1 MSSRVT
7 EHLLGCLDFA
17 AAIAEIPFVHHIEKR
32 SKLAAPLIIAVYTV
46 GNGDKVDI
54 PLPKYDLGVVADFKI
69 ITTDTA
75 HILDIMMPYVDG
87 ITVLKTVR
95 KNNNHVPIL
104 LLTAKHQIEDKVEGL
119 DAGANDYLTKPFDF
133 RELLARLRCI
143 MRIPEVQNSNTIRIG
158 NVTLDDVTCV
168 LSTPLGS
175 YQLANKEFQMMKLFM
190 TSPGQIISADRFLE
204 KIWDMDSNAEMNTV
218 WTYVSYL
225 RRKLEAISANVQ
237 ITTKRNL
244 GYALEE
250 IK

>member
-1 MSSRVT
+1 MRI
-7 EHLLGCLDFA
+7 LLAEDDKSLSH
-17 AAIAEIPFVHHIEKR
+17 AIETILKKNNYA
-32 SKLAAPLIIAVYTV
+32 
-46 GNGDKVDI
+46 VDI
-54 PLPKYDLGVVADFKI
+54 VFNGRDTLAYLEFDLYDAV
-69 ITTDTA
+69 
-75 HILDIMMPYVDG
+75 ILDIMMPYIDG

-119 DAGANDYLTKPFDF
+119 DAGANDYLTKPFDY

-143 MRIPEVQNSNTIRIG
+143 MRIPEVQNSNTLRIG
-158 NVTLDDVTCV
+158 NITLDDLTCV

-190 TSPGQIISADRFLE
+190 SSPGQIISADRFLE
-204 KIWDMDSNAEMNTV
+204 KIWDMDSSAEMNTV

-225 RRKLEAISANVQ
+225 RRKLEAISANMQ

>member
-1 MSSRVT
+1 MRI
-7 EHLLGCLDFA
+7 LLAEDDKSLSH
-17 AAIAEIPFVHHIEKR
+17 AIETILK
-32 SKLAAPLIIAVYTV
+32 KNNYAVDV
-46 GNGDKVDI
+46 VFNGRDALTYLESD
-54 PLPKYDLGVVADFKI
+54 LYDAV
-69 ITTDTA
+69 
-75 HILDIMMPYVDG
+75 ILDIMMPYIDG

-119 DAGANDYLTKPFDF
+119 DTGANDYLTKPFDF

-143 MRIPEVQNSNTIRIG
+143 MRVPEVQNSNTLRIG

-190 TSPGQIISADRFLE
+190 SSPGQIISADRFLE
-204 KIWDMDSNAEMNTV
+204 KIWDMDSSAEMNTV

>member
-1 MSSRVT
+1 MRI
-7 EHLLGCLDFA
+7 LLAEDEKSLSH
-17 AAIAEIPFVHHIEKR
+17 AIETILK
-32 SKLAAPLIIAVYTV
+32 KNNYAVDV
-46 GNGDKVDI
+46 VFNGRDALTYLESD
-54 PLPKYDLGVVADFKI
+54 LYDAV
-69 ITTDTA
+69 
-75 HILDIMMPYVDG
+75 ILDIMMPYIDG

-95 KNNNHVPIL
+95 KHNNHVPIL

-143 MRIPEVQNSNTIRIG
+143 MRVPEVQNSNTLRIG

-190 TSPGQIISADRFLE
+190 SSPGQIISADRFLE
-204 KIWDMDSNAEMNTV
+204 KIWDMDSSAEMNTV

>member
-1 MSSRVT
+1 MRI
-7 EHLLGCLDFA
+7 LLAEDDKSLSH
-17 AAIAEIPFVHHIEKR
+17 AIETILKKNNYA
-32 SKLAAPLIIAVYTV
+32 
-46 GNGDKVDI
+46 VDI
-54 PLPKYDLGVVADFKI
+54 VFNGRDALAYLESDLYDAV
-69 ITTDTA
+69 
-75 HILDIMMPYVDG
+75 ILDIMMPYIDG
-87 ITVLKTVR
+87 VTVLKTVR

-143 MRIPEVQNSNTIRIG
+143 MRVPEVQNSNTLRIG

-190 TSPGQIISADRFLE
+190 SSPGQIISADRFLE
-204 KIWDMDSNAEMNTV
+204 KIWDMDSSAEMNTV

>member
-1 MSSRVT
+1 MRI
-7 EHLLGCLDFA
+7 LLVEDDGSLAHAIETMLKKSNYAVDVVFNGRDALTYLD
-17 AAIAEIPFVHHIEKR
+17 
-32 SKLAAPLIIAVYTV
+32 SDLYDAV
-46 GNGDKVDI
+46 
-54 PLPKYDLGVVADFKI
+54 
-69 ITTDTA
+69 
-75 HILDIMMPYVDG
+75 ILDIMMPYIDG
-87 ITVLKTVR
+87 ISVLKMLR
-95 KNNNHVPIL
+95 KNNNHVPVL

-143 MRIPEVQNSNTIRIG
+143 MRVPDVQNNNTLRMG
-158 NVTLDDVTCV
+158 NVTLDDTTCV

-204 KIWDMDSNAEMNTV
+204 KIWDMNSDAELNTV

-237 ITTKRNL
+237 ITTKRNR

>member
-1 MSSRVT
+1 MRI
-7 EHLLGCLDFA
+7 LLAEDDKSLSH
-17 AAIAEIPFVHHIEKR
+17 AIETILKKNNYA
-32 SKLAAPLIIAVYTV
+32 
-46 GNGDKVDI
+46 VDI
-54 PLPKYDLGVVADFKI
+54 VFNGRDALTYLESDLYDAV
-69 ITTDTA
+69 
-75 HILDIMMPYVDG
+75 ILDIMMPYIDG
-87 ITVLKTVR
+87 VTVLKTVR

-143 MRIPEVQNSNTIRIG
+143 MRVPEVQNSNTLRIG

-175 YQLANKEFQMMKLFM
+175 YQLANKEFQMMKFFM
-190 TSPGQIISADRFLE
+190 SSPGQIISADRFLE
-204 KIWDMDSNAEMNTV
+204 KIWDMDSSAEMNTV

>member
-1 MSSRVT
+1 MRI
-7 EHLLGCLDFA
+7 LLAEDDKSLSH
-17 AAIAEIPFVHHIEKR
+17 AIETILKKNNYA
-32 SKLAAPLIIAVYTV
+32 
-46 GNGDKVDI
+46 VDI
-54 PLPKYDLGVVADFKI
+54 VFNGRDALAYLESDLYDAV
-69 ITTDTA
+69 
-75 HILDIMMPYVDG
+75 ILDIMMPYIDG
-87 ITVLKTVR
+87 VTVLKTVR

-119 DAGANDYLTKPFDF
+119 DTGANDYLTKPFDF

-143 MRIPEVQNSNTIRIG
+143 MRVPEVQNSNTLRIG

-190 TSPGQIISADRFLE
+190 SSPGQIISADRFLE
-204 KIWDMDSNAEMNTV
+204 KIWDMDSSAEMNTV

>member
-1 MSSRVT
+1 MRI
-7 EHLLGCLDFA
+7 LLAEDDTSLSH
-17 AAIAEIPFVHHIEKR
+17 AIETILKKNNYAVDVVFNGR
-32 SKLAAPLIIAVYTV
+32 DALAYLESDLYDAV
-46 GNGDKVDI
+46 
-54 PLPKYDLGVVADFKI
+54 
-69 ITTDTA
+69 
-75 HILDIMMPYVDG
+75 ILDIMMPYVDG

-95 KNNNHVPIL
+95 KNNNHIPIL

-143 MRIPEVQNSNTIRIG
+143 MRVPEVQSSNTLRIG
-158 NVTLDDVTCV
+158 NVTLDDATCV
-168 LSTPLGS
+168 LSTSLGR

-190 TSPGQIISADRFLE
+190 SSPGQIISAERFLE
-204 KIWDMDSNAEMNTV
+204 KIWDMDSTAEMNTV

-237 ITTKRNL
+237 ISTKRNL

>member
-1 MSSRVT
+1 MRI
-7 EHLLGCLDFA
+7 LLAEDEKSLSH
-17 AAIAEIPFVHHIEKR
+17 AIETILK
-32 SKLAAPLIIAVYTV
+32 KNNYAVDV
-46 GNGDKVDI
+46 VFNGRDALTYLESD
-54 PLPKYDLGVVADFKI
+54 LYDAV
-69 ITTDTA
+69 
-75 HILDIMMPYVDG
+75 ILDIMMPYIDG

-119 DAGANDYLTKPFDF
+119 DTGANDYLTKPFDF

-143 MRIPEVQNSNTIRIG
+143 MRVPEVQNSNTLRIG

-190 TSPGQIISADRFLE
+190 SSPGQIISADRFLE
-204 KIWDMDSNAEMNTV
+204 KIWDMDSSAEMNTV

>member
-1 MSSRVT
+1 MRI
-7 EHLLGCLDFA
+7 LLAEDDKSLSH
-17 AAIAEIPFVHHIEKR
+17 AIETILKKNNYAIDVVFNGKDA
-32 SKLAAPLIIAVYTV
+32 LAYLESDLYDAVV
-46 GNGDKVDI
+46 
-54 PLPKYDLGVVADFKI
+54 
-69 ITTDTA
+69 
-75 HILDIMMPYVDG
+75 LDIMMPYVDG

-168 LSTPLGS
+168 LSTPIGS
-175 YQLANKEFQMMKLFM
+175 YQLANKEFQMMRLFM
-190 TSPGQIISADRFLE
+190 SSPGQIISADRFLE
-204 KIWDMDSNAEMNTV
+204 KIWDMDSSAEMNTV

-225 RRKLEAISANVQ
+225 RRKLEAISANIQ

>member
-1 MSSRVT
+1 MRI
-7 EHLLGCLDFA
+7 LLAEDEKSLSH
-17 AAIAEIPFVHHIEKR
+17 AIETILKKNNYAVDVVYNGR
-32 SKLAAPLIIAVYTV
+32 DALAYLKSDLYDAV
-46 GNGDKVDI
+46 
-54 PLPKYDLGVVADFKI
+54 
-69 ITTDTA
+69 
-75 HILDIMMPYVDG
+75 ILDIMMPYIDG

-95 KNNNHVPIL
+95 KHNNHVPIL

-143 MRIPEVQNSNTIRIG
+143 MRVPEVQNSNTLRIG

-190 TSPGQIISADRFLE
+190 SSPGQIISADRFLE
-204 KIWDMDSNAEMNTV
+204 KIWDMDSSAEMNTV

>member
-1 MSSRVT
+1 MRI
-7 EHLLGCLDFA
+7 LLAEDDKSLSH
-17 AAIAEIPFVHHIEKR
+17 AIETILKKNNYA
-32 SKLAAPLIIAVYTV
+32 
-46 GNGDKVDI
+46 VDI
-54 PLPKYDLGVVADFKI
+54 VFNGRDALAYLESDLYDAV
-69 ITTDTA
+69 
-75 HILDIMMPYVDG
+75 ILDIMMPYIDG

-95 KNNNHVPIL
+95 KHNNHVPIL

-143 MRIPEVQNSNTIRIG
+143 MRVPEVQNSNTLRIG

-190 TSPGQIISADRFLE
+190 SSPGQIISADRFLE
-204 KIWDMDSNAEMNTV
+204 KIWDMDSSAEMNTV

>member
-1 MSSRVT
+1 MRI
-7 EHLLGCLDFA
+7 LLAEDDKSLSH
-17 AAIAEIPFVHHIEKR
+17 AIETILKKNNYAVDVVFNGR
-32 SKLAAPLIIAVYTV
+32 DALAYLKSDLYDAV
-46 GNGDKVDI
+46 
-54 PLPKYDLGVVADFKI
+54 
-69 ITTDTA
+69 
-75 HILDIMMPYVDG
+75 ILDIMMPYIDG

-143 MRIPEVQNSNTIRIG
+143 MRVPEVQNSNTLRIG

-190 TSPGQIISADRFLE
+190 SSPGQIISADRFLE
-204 KIWDMDSNAEMNTV
+204 KIWDMDSSAEMNTV

-225 RRKLEAISANVQ
+225 RRKLEAIFANVQ

>member
-1 MSSRVT
+1 MRI
-7 EHLLGCLDFA
+7 LLAEDDKSLSH
-17 AAIAEIPFVHHIEKR
+17 AIETILKKNNYA
-32 SKLAAPLIIAVYTV
+32 
-46 GNGDKVDI
+46 VDI
-54 PLPKYDLGVVADFKI
+54 VFNGRDALTYLESDLYDAV
-69 ITTDTA
+69 
-75 HILDIMMPYVDG
+75 ILDIMMPYIDG
-87 ITVLKTVR
+87 VTVLKTVR

-104 LLTAKHQIEDKVEGL
+104 LLTDKHQIEDKVEGL

-143 MRIPEVQNSNTIRIG
+143 MRVPEVQNSNTLRIG

-175 YQLANKEFQMMKLFM
+175 YQLANKEFQMMKFFM
-190 TSPGQIISADRFLE
+190 SSPGQIISADRFLE
-204 KIWDMDSNAEMNTV
+204 KIWDMDSSAEMNTV

>member
-1 MSSRVT
+1 MRI
-7 EHLLGCLDFA
+7 LLAEDDKSLSH
-17 AAIAEIPFVHHIEKR
+17 AIETILKKNNYA
-32 SKLAAPLIIAVYTV
+32 
-46 GNGDKVDI
+46 VDI
-54 PLPKYDLGVVADFKI
+54 VFNGRDAFAYLESDLYDAV
-69 ITTDTA
+69 
-75 HILDIMMPYVDG
+75 ILDIMMPYIDG
-87 ITVLKTVR
+87 VTVLKTVR

-119 DAGANDYLTKPFDF
+119 DAGANDYLTKPFDY

-143 MRIPEVQNSNTIRIG
+143 MRVPEVQNSNTLRIG
-158 NVTLDDVTCV
+158 NVTLDDVTCI

-190 TSPGQIISADRFLE
+190 SSPGQIISADRFLE
-204 KIWDMDSNAEMNTV
+204 KIWDMDSSAETNTV

>member
-1 MSSRVT
+1 MRI
-7 EHLLGCLDFA
+7 LLAEDDKSLSH
-17 AAIAEIPFVHHIEKR
+17 AIETILK
-32 SKLAAPLIIAVYTV
+32 KNNYAVDV
-46 GNGDKVDI
+46 VFNGKDTLTYLESD
-54 PLPKYDLGVVADFKI
+54 LYDAVV
-69 ITTDTA
+69 
-75 HILDIMMPYVDG
+75 LDIMMPYVDG

-143 MRIPEVQNSNTIRIG
+143 MRIPELQNSNTIRIG

-175 YQLANKEFQMMKLFM
+175 YQLANKEFQMMRLFM
-190 TSPGQIISADRFLE
+190 SSPGQIISADRFLE
-204 KIWDMDSNAEMNTV
+204 KIWDMDSSAEMNTV

>member
-1 MSSRVT
+1 MRI
-7 EHLLGCLDFA
+7 LLAEDDKSLSH
-17 AAIAEIPFVHHIEKR
+17 AIETILK
-32 SKLAAPLIIAVYTV
+32 KNNYAVDV
-46 GNGDKVDI
+46 VFNGRDALTYLESD
-54 PLPKYDLGVVADFKI
+54 LYDAV
-69 ITTDTA
+69 
-75 HILDIMMPYVDG
+75 ILDIMMPYIDG

-143 MRIPEVQNSNTIRIG
+143 MRVPEVQNSNTLRIG

-190 TSPGQIISADRFLE
+190 SSPGQIISADRFLE
-204 KIWDMDSNAEMNTV
+204 KIWDMDSSAEMNTV

>member
-1 MSSRVT
+1 MRI
-7 EHLLGCLDFA
+7 LLAEDDKSLSH
-17 AAIAEIPFVHHIEKR
+17 AIETILK
-32 SKLAAPLIIAVYTV
+32 KNNYAVDV
-46 GNGDKVDI
+46 VFNGRDALTYLESD
-54 PLPKYDLGVVADFKI
+54 LYDAV
-69 ITTDTA
+69 
-75 HILDIMMPYVDG
+75 ILDIMMPYIDG
-87 ITVLKTVR
+87 VTVLKTVR

-143 MRIPEVQNSNTIRIG
+143 MRVPEVQNSNTLRIG

-190 TSPGQIISADRFLE
+190 SSPGQIISADRFLE
-204 KIWDMDSNAEMNTV
+204 KIWDMDSSAEMNTV